1 MTDSISLPAERVVV
15 VPGDPTAK
23 VSSQL
28 ADHWVCVAW
37 DGHVLPGVWDTE
49 DDAVAWGSQARY
61 DDEVTR
67 VVQVRDLPADRQA
80 DASRRYEAP
89 TLRVTSEA

>member
-1 MTDSISLPAERVVV
+1 VTDSIALPAERVVV
-15 VPGDPTAK
+15 IPDDPTAE

-49 DDAVAWGSQARY
+49 VDAVARGSQTRY
-61 DDEVTR
+61 EDEVTR

-80 DASRRYEAP
+80 DASRHYE
-89 TLRVTSEA
+89 TVTVRAGSEA

>member
-15 VPGDPTAK
+15 IPGDPTAK

-49 DDAVAWGSQARY
+49 DDAVTRGSQTRY

>member
-1 MTDSISLPAERVVV
+1 VTDSISLPAERVVV
-15 VPGDPTAK
+15 IPGDPTTQA
-23 VSSQL
+23 SSQL
-28 ADHWVCVAW
+28 GDHWVCVAW

-49 DDAVAWGSQARY
+49 DDAVARGSQTRY
-61 DDEVTR
+61 DDEVTH

-89 TLRVTSEA
+89 TVRASSEA